1 MPEKISS
8 DQNSRARSASLC
20 KKQYSVKSNLLSPQ
34 CISETLHAQEH
45 FRLSQSGVKV
55 FSTYHFYEYYSRQ
68 EFHGKQHGFL
78 LFVFAVVRVF
88 FFFFFFFFEY
98 AKGGG
103 KRVVGDF
110 ITIIVVGRTL
120 RFAKRRRDT
129 RERQFFAFHR
139 NNTNERW

>member
-1 MPEKISS
+1 M
-8 DQNSRARSASLC
+8 
-20 KKQYSVKSNLLSPQ
+20 
-34 CISETLHAQEH
+34 
-45 FRLSQSGVKV
+45 
-55 FSTYHFYEYYSRQ
+55 
-68 EFHGKQHGFL
+68 
-78 LFVFAVVRVF
+78 FAVVRVFF